1 MALAEKPSLCR
12 MCAKPIPY
20 GAKKCTECNE
30 YQNYI
35 WRIASGFDLKGLI
48 ALVPIVTLAFAFIQ
62 DRVEKKESDLRIA
75 IVSCEQQKVNLF
87 ASNVGNRAAII
98 GSASFKTN
106 NQPSQPLEASMPVAD
121 RLIGGG
127 ETRAIEL
134 QVNPQISPG
143 GLVPFEE
150 HGTHPCNV
158 SITIETIAFDHKL
171 EPKVIV
177 CDCPN

>member
-1 MALAEKPSLCR
+1 LNNKTSICR
-12 MCAKPIPY
+12 ICAKPIPE
-20 GAKKCTECNE
+20 GARKCTECNE
-30 YQNYI
+30 YQNQV

-75 IVSCEQQKVNLF
+75 LVSCEQLEVHLF

-98 GSASFKTN
+98 GAATFQTN
-106 NQPSQPLEASMPVAD
+106 NQKPQPLLVSLPSGD
-121 RLIGGG
+121 KIIHGGD
-127 ETRAIEL
+127 TRAIEL
-134 QVNPQISPG
+134 RVDPKISPG

-150 HGTHPCNV
+150 RGTQACKV
-158 SITIETIAFDHKL
+158 SITIGTITFDHEV
-171 EPKVIV
+171 EPQVIV

>member
-1 MALAEKPSLCR
+1 MNDKSSLCR
-12 MCAKPIPY
+12 ICAKPIPK
-20 GAKKCTECNE
+20 GARKCTECNG
-30 YQNYI
+30 YQSQV

-62 DRVEKKESDLRIA
+62 DRVEKKESDLRITL
-75 IVSCEQQKVNLF
+75 VSCKQQKVHLF

-98 GSASFKTN
+98 GAASFQTN
-106 NQPSQPLEASMPVAD
+106 SQKPQPLLVSLSSANRM
-121 RLIGGG
+121 INGG

-134 QVNPQISPG
+134 LVDPQISPG

-150 HGTHPCNV
+150 RGTQACRV
-158 SITIETIAFDHKL
+158 SITIETIAFDHEL
-171 EPKVIV
+171 EPQVIV